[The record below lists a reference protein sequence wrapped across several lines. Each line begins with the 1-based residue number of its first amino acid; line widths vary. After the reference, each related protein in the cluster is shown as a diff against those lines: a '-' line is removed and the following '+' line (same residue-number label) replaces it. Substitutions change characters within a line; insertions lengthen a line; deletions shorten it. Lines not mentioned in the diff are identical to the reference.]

1 MTDQGARARFSAF
14 LGRSA
19 GRKTVVL
26 ELGIGPDNQLTKAPL
41 MRFVAQAPLSTYV
54 TVNLGRLYIPEA
66 IRELSFGIDGYIDET
81 LWRLCLLLGLKGK

>member
-1 MTDQGARARFSAF
+1 
-14 LGRSA
+14 
-19 GRKTVVL
+19 
-26 ELGIGPDNQLTKAPL
+26 